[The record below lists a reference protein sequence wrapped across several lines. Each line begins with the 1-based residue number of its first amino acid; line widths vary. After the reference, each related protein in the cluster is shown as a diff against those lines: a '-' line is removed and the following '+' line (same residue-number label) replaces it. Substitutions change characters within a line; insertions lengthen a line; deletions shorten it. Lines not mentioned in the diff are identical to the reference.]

1 MSLMAGT
8 APQATHL
15 IKPLVALLAIINPLG
30 ILPIFLALTEG
41 FTPAQR
47 KRTITTCAFSSFMVI
62 AVSAL
67 LGTQVLQ
74 FFSISLASFQVGA
87 GLLLLITGIGMLNAA
102 PTAFRSTPE
111 EMDEAEAS
119 SRSIAVVP
127 LTVPL
132 LTGPATIS
140 TMIIYAD
147 KNRHWPYLL
156 VLVGYGVIA
165 ALVIAGTFRAAESI
179 AGVVGKTGI
188 NIMTRLM
195 GLLIAALSVEL
206 MSEGLLR
213 LFPGL
218 GR

>member
-1 MSLMAGT
+1 MSLIVDH
-8 APQATHL
+8 PQATHL

-30 ILPIFLALTEG
+30 IVPVFLALTEG
-41 FTPAQR
+41 FTPEQR
-47 KRTITTCAFSSFMVI
+47 KRTITTCAISSFLVI
-62 AVSAL
+62 AISAL
-67 LGTQVLQ
+67 FGTRVLQ
-74 FFSISLASFQVGA
+74 FFSISLPSFQVGA
-87 GLLLLITGIGMLNAA
+87 GLLLMISGIGMLNAT

-111 EMDEAEAS
+111 EMDEAETS
-119 SRSIAVVP
+119 HSIAVVP

-140 TMIIYAD
+140 TVIVYAD
-147 KNRHWPYLL
+147 KDRHWPSLL

-165 ALVIAGTFRAAESI
+165 ALVIAVAFRAAESI
-179 AGVVGKTGI
+179 AGLIGKTGI

-206 MSEGLLR
+206 MSEGLLK

-218 GR
+218 GH

>member
-1 MSLMAGT
+1 MSLIADHS
-8 APQATHL
+8 QATQL

-30 ILPIFLALTEG
+30 IVPVFLALTEG
-41 FTPAQR
+41 FTPEQR
-47 KRTITTCAFSSFMVI
+47 KRTITTCSISAFLVI

-67 LGTQVLQ
+67 LGTRLLQ
-74 FFSISLASFQVGA
+74 FFSISLPSFQLGA
-87 GLLLLITGIGMLNAA
+87 GLLLLISGIGMLNAT

-111 EMDEAEAS
+111 EMDEAEA

-140 TMIIYAD
+140 TVIVYAD
-147 KNRHWPYLL
+147 KDRHWPSLL
-156 VLVGYGVIA
+156 VLVGYGVVA
-165 ALVIAGTFRAAESI
+165 ALVIAAAFRAAEGI
-179 AGVVGKTGI
+179 AGLIGKTGI

-206 MSEGLLR
+206 MSEGLLK

-218 GR
+218 GH

>member
-1 MSLMAGT
+1 MTLLAGA
-8 APQATHL
+8 APQATQL
-15 IKPLVALLAIINPLG
+15 IKPLVALLAIVNPLG
-30 ILPIFLALTEG
+30 ILPVFLALTEG

-47 KRTITTCAFSSFMVI
+47 KRTIVTCAFSSFVVI

-67 LGTQVLQ
+67 LGTQVLD
-74 FFSISLASFQVGA
+74 FFNISLASFQVGA
-87 GLLLLITGIGMLNAA
+87 GLLLLITGLGMLNAA

-111 EMDEAEAS
+111 EMDEAETS
-119 SRSIAVVP
+119 QSIAVVP

-147 KNRHWPYLL
+147 KNRHWPYLM

-165 ALVIAGTFRAAESI
+165 ALVIAVTFRAAQGI
-179 AGVVGKTGI
+179 ANLIGKTGI

-206 MSEGLLR
+206 MSEGLIK

-218 GR
+218 GG